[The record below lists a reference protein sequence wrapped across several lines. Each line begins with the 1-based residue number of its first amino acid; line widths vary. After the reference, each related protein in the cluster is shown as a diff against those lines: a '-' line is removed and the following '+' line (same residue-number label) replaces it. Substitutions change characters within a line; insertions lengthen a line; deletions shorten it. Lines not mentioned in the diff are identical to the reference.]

1 MHQNNYYVVM
11 YYDICTTGVQLS
23 QWVNFYN
30 NVLHTCTISGS
41 LVIVCR
47 TGNSLA
53 LYNVASW
60 IVLEIARACIYTC
73 RVHGDPLTT
82 ITTIIN

>member
-1 MHQNNYYVVM
+1 MHQNNYCVAM

-41 LVIVCR
+41 LVIACR
-47 TGNSLA
+47 TGNSLV
-53 LYNVASW
+53 LYNVAS
-60 IVLEIARACIYTC
+60 
-73 RVHGDPLTT
+73 
-82 ITTIIN
+82 